1 MINFLSKFKFIFYI
15 TNIFLII
22 LYLFPGSLLGC
33 FFFNNCKIQPQLTP
47 DFLVSTNHVY
57 AFFALSIVG
66 LLTYK
71 KTNNL
76 NFLTMYLILLSI
88 VLEIFHLII
97 PGRGFELSDI
107 FGNLIGVMIAVIT
120 NFFSKKYEN
129 FNN

>member
-57 AFFALSIVG
+57 AFFVLSIVG

-107 FGNLIGVMIAVIT
+107 FGNLIGVIIAVII